1 MKRFSACLLLL
12 SVLLVGA
19 CTSIESPD
27 TTVNT
32 QSAESDY
39 TADNVSEPSG
49 ASDIISSA
57 DIFVTS
63 EESAPLEESI
73 DISSSSVESVE
84 SSTDSFSFAY
94 DSSEIS
100 TSNPNSVFISN
111 GILISGAMGMEQYF
125 GSTDAG
131 TKCSQMISAFKNDL
145 GDAVQVYTVI
155 APHASCYYAPEGYSY
170 LTERGQ
176 VNFDNLKAQSA
187 SNVKYVDVY
196 NALLPH
202 VDEPIY
208 HRTEFHWAA
217 LAGYYAAEAFAT
229 VANVDFADLSA
240 YKKIVK
246 SGFVG
251 SAYTFSKADVI
262 KNNPEDFVIYMPQ
275 LTYKAYY
282 YNQGNYDLANPD
294 FEKDSIVFD
303 TKSYAGAFLCGDSYT
318 IKVVTGNTTGRKLV
332 IFKDSYGNAFAPFT
346 IGSFD
351 EVYIVDIR
359 YYSKNGVKL
368 CQEVG
373 ATDVVFA
380 LSGFTATGV
389 VYKNIERIRTAV

>member
-1 MKRFSACLLLL
+1 MKRFFACLLLL
-12 SVLLVGA
+12 SVLLVSA
-19 CTSIESPD
+19 CTSIEAPD
-27 TTVNT
+27 TMVDT
-32 QSAESDY
+32 QSSEGDY
-39 TADNVSEPSG
+39 TPDNESEPSSI
-49 ASDIISSA
+49 SDSAISSA
-57 DIFVTS
+57 DVALTS
-63 EESAPLEESI
+63 EDSFDA
-73 DISSSSVESVE
+73 SSSLDSVE
-84 SSTDSFSFAY
+84 SSVDSVSSVP
-94 DSSEIS
+94 DSSEAAV
-100 TSNPNSVFISN
+100 SNPNSVFVSN
-111 GILISGAMGMEQYF
+111 GILISGTMGMEQYF
-125 GSTDAG
+125 GSTEAG

-170 LTERGQ
+170 LTERGR

-187 SNVKYVDVY
+187 SNVNYIDVY

-229 VANVDFADLSA
+229 VANVNFADLST

-246 SGFVG
+246 PGFVG

-275 LTYKAYY
+275 FAYKAYY
-282 YNQGNYDLANPD
+282 YNQGNYDFEKPN
-294 FEKDSIVFD
+294 FEKDSVVFD

-389 VYKNIERIRTAV
+389 VYKNIEKLRTAA

>member
-1 MKRFSACLLLL
+1 MKRFFACLLLL
-12 SVLLVGA
+12 SLLLVSA
-19 CTSIESPD
+19 CTSIESPG
-27 TTVNT
+27 TTSET
-32 QSAESDY
+32 QPSESEH
-39 TADNVSEPSG
+39 TADDESKPNDVS
-49 ASDIISSA
+49 SDVGSSD
-57 DIFVTS
+57 DIRVSS
-63 EESAPLEESI
+63 EETVDDSTVSFEPFESSE
-73 DISSSSVESVE
+73 DSVSSVV
-84 SSTDSFSFAY
+84 
-94 DSSEIS
+94 DSSEIAIS
-100 TSNPNSVFISN
+100 TPDSVFVSN
-111 GILISGAMGMEQYF
+111 GILISGTMGMEQYF

-145 GDAVQVYTVI
+145 GDDVQVYTVI

-170 LTERGQ
+170 LTERGK

-187 SNVKYVDVY
+187 SNVNYIDVY
-196 NALLPH
+196 NTLMSH

-217 LAGYYAAEAFAT
+217 LAGYYAAEAFAA
-229 VANVDFADLSA
+229 VADVDFADIST

-246 SGFVG
+246 PGFVG

-275 LTYKAYY
+275 FTYKAYY
-282 YNQGNYDLANPD
+282 YNQGNYDLSNPN

-359 YYSKNGVKL
+359 YYSQNGVKL
-368 CQEVG
+368 CKEVG
-373 ATDVVFA
+373 ATDVAFA

-389 VYKNIERIRTAV
+389 VYKNIEKLRTAA